1 MSRDP
6 DVNDHTIFHKSSLW
20 AIMGQRAVGWMSL
33 NRSAQ
38 TRKKLKHA
46 FPA

>member
-6 DVNDHTIFHKSSLW
+6 HVNDLTIFHKSSLW
-20 AIMGQRAVGWMSL
+20 AIMDQGAVGWMSL

-38 TRKKLKHA
+38 TRKKLKHT